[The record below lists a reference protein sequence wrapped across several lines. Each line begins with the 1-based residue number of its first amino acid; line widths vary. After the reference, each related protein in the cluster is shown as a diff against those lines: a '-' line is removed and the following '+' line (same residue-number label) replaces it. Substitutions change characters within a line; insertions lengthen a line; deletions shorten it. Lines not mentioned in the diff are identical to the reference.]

1 MKEELNVSNVKQW
14 TYPFIFL
21 LVSFPVLIAPS
32 VDVFM
37 GLLRSGFSGEHFFD
51 RLDYGHQNESIAER
65 TSFDDMMENFV
76 FYKR

>member
-21 LVSFPVLIAPS
+21 PVSFPVLIAPS

-51 RLDYGHQNESIAER
+51 RLDYGIKVNRLLKEHHLTTYR
-65 TSFDDMMENFV
+65 KFWFL
-76 FYKR
+76 

>member
-21 LVSFPVLIAPS
+21 PVSFPVLIAPS

-37 GLLRSGFSGEHFFD
+37 WLLRSGFSGDHFFV
-51 RLDYGHQNESIAER
+51 RLDYGIKVNRLLKEHHLTTYR
-65 TSFDDMMENFV
+65 KFWFL
-76 FYKR
+76 